1 MRRPRTTSAASGV
14 NYLGGAVRQEFFRD
28 RHGDEWRAM
37 DEFLRSLDDKKLSAP
52 FPAGEF
58 PKRYRRLCQHLA
70 VAQAR
75 GYSRGLTERLHE
87 LVLRAHQRF
96 YGVTDTPWR
105 AAGRFLL
112 HDYPR
117 IVRSEWRYLLAAFL
131 LFMGP
136 LLALT
141 FIIPVQPEI
150 AYTILSPG
158 DARQMEAM
166 YDPSLRDRIGRE
178 RESEEDFLA
187 FAFYIRNN
195 TSIGFQT
202 FVGGML
208 FGVGTIFYLLFNG
221 VFLGAVAG
229 HLTGL
234 GYIET
239 FWGFV
244 SGHSSFELTA
254 IMLSGAA
261 GLRIGMALI
270 APGNR
275 TRRRALRDA
284 MKIGIRL
291 IYGAATL
298 FFVAA
303 FVEAYWSSIAWIPA
317 QTKYIVGVA
326 GWLLVGSYFLLLG
339 RRRAT

>member
-1 MRRPRTTSAASGV
+1 M
-14 NYLGGAVRQEFFRD
+14 RQEYFRE
-28 RHGDEWRAM
+28 RHSAEWQLM
-37 DEFLRSLDDKKLSAP
+37 DEFLRSLNDKKLTAP
-52 FPAGEF
+52 FPAHEF
-58 PKRYRRLCQHLA
+58 PRRYRRLCQHLA

-75 GYSRGLTERLHE
+75 GYSRGLTEWLHE

-105 AAGRFLL
+105 AAVQFLL

-117 IVRSEWRYLLAAFL
+117 IVRSEWRYLLVAAL

-136 LLALT
+136 LILLT
-141 FIIPVQPEI
+141 FVIPVQPEI
-150 AYTILSPG
+150 AYTILSPN

-166 YDPSLRDRIGRE
+166 YDPELRDRIGRD
-178 RESEEDFLA
+178 RESEEDFVA

-202 FVGGML
+202 FVGGIL

-221 VFLGAVAG
+221 IFLGAVAG

-244 SGHSSFELTA
+244 AGHSSFELTA

-261 GLRIGMALI
+261 GLRIGMALV
-270 APGNR
+270 APGSR
-275 TRRRALRDA
+275 TRRSALRDG
-284 MKIGIRL
+284 MKVGIRL
-291 IYGAATL
+291 IYGAAAL

-303 FVEAYWSSIAWIPA
+303 FVEAYWSSLAWLPA
-317 QTKYIVGVA
+317 QSKYIAGVA